1 MSKQYV
7 NPVNKM
13 AQKNQHGMSYKAN
26 TAAITDAKT
35 AAFVE

>member
-13 AQKNQHGMSYKAN
+13 AQKNQHDMSYKAN
-26 TAAITDAKT
+26 TAAHYRRKNRCIC
-35 AAFVE
+35 